1 MSAREQAAA
10 IAGAALPRLDRYV
23 ELLLEENQRQN
34 LISRGSE
41 ADVWSRHILDSLQ
54 LATFARPGDSTWV
67 DIGSGPGLPGLVLA
81 TLDRWQMV
89 LVEPRPL
96 RTAFLMRVIEALGL
110 SNVEVHTAKAQQVS
124 ARADLITARAVAS
137 LTDLFAMTRQMA
149 HRETRYVL
157 PKGRTATAD
166 VDLAKRTW
174 QGLFHVEQSLT
185 DPDAGIVVADRI
197 RAR

>member
-10 IAGAALPRLDRYV
+10 IAGAALPRLDLYV
-23 ELLLEENQRQN
+23 ELLLEENKRQN
-34 LISRGSE
+34 LISRASE
-41 ADVWSRHILDSLQ
+41 AEVWSRHILDSLQ

-67 DIGSGPGLPGLVLA
+67 DIGSGPGLPGMVLA
-81 TLDRWQMV
+81 ALDRWQMV

-96 RTAFLMRVIEALGL
+96 RTAFLIRVIEALGL

-124 ARADLITARAVAS
+124 VCADLITARAVAS

-157 PKGRTATAD
+157 PKGRSAAAD